1 MSKMI
6 FCKIFISDL
15 QLFSEFLHITNEMLH
30 SNSISL
36 ASCIPYLSCESSSGG
51 GEVDLSNN
59 GEGIRGNLRVGVS
72 RGQEEA
78 ELFIVVDRLLTNLN
92 HKPGTYKTL
101 LLLLIYLT
109 VLKLILFQVAITT
122 CMLNKCMNFAPW
134 PWDTRSPRSNGYRIG
149 STPSTSCIIKVFPNL
164 TANSRAVVKLAS

>member
-1 MSKMI
+1 MPGKLYTQFRSKT
-6 FCKIFISDL
+6 
-15 QLFSEFLHITNEMLH
+15 TN
-30 SNSISL
+30 
-36 ASCIPYLSCESSSGG
+36 PYLSCESSSGG

-149 STPSTSCIIKVFPNL
+149 STPSTSCMIKVFPNL